1 LFALNVV
8 RNKIAWT
15 VDFQE
20 TAKRLVD
27 GHTATTASGVCI
39 RCLPVAAV
47 NFCAYSPGCGPSF
60 FDALYQHII
69 VFSIPEV

>member
-20 TAKRLVD
+20 TAKAKGLVAGLRL
-27 GHTATTASGVCI
+27 
-39 RCLPVAAV
+39 
-47 NFCAYSPGCGPSF
+47 PSF

-69 VFSIPEV
+69 VFSIWEV